1 MRTRMRAAALFSPLA
16 LGIVVVGP
24 APMAVAA
31 EVGPLHVITC
41 SWDKNVGTPWAPNS
55 VTVKGFVRVRCTDKL
70 DEANTQAHIQIY
82 DRSWN
87 DRGDPIVSHNK
98 GPVIQVND
106 DTLKRP
112 GTWKYR
118 TKGTHFGQHGNIW
131 SLPTY
136 YSPVRTLTRVH

>member
-1 MRTRMRAAALFSPLA
+1 MATADE
-16 LGIVVVGP
+16 LGST
-24 APMAVAA
+24 
-31 EVGPLHVITC
+31 HHITC
-41 SWDKNVGTPWAPNS
+41 GWAKGVGTPWAPNS
-55 VTVKGFVRVRCTDKL
+55 VTVKGFVRVECSDAL

-82 DRSWN
+82 DRAWK

-131 SLPTY
+131 TLPTY